1 MKKEQ
6 INGRNGERHQTCL
19 DGRLVTDE
27 GKANILRQQDK
38 SLRDAIRQDEAE
50 LPQMPSDLND
60 RLMLRLEKSIEKE
73 NSSRFSSLSIWRGRG
88 VRLALTAAASV
99 LLLLTLHYYNNRS
112 VELKEMPLAK
122 TQTVATDSSSHI
134 KNEPMPTKV
143 AEVPLV
149 AQAEKPK
156 TTMTIQK
163 TPSKS
168 PQKDRVRKAKVTQPK
183 PTDTTEELV
192 THLENDELH
201 LTAEASPQVTIT
213 RTIHLSPEQV
223 IYIVD
228 ASNQMPAMEML
239 SVNELRMRGQ
249 RLTAEVQQ
257 HLQNPM

>member
-1 MKKEQ
+1 MTNYKDTDLREALHRRYSDTPQLSADFADRLMQRIEEPRPRKQ
-6 INGRNGERHQTCL
+6 GRIKSL
-19 DGRLVTDE
+19 PYWGRLV
-27 GKANILRQQDK
+27 GA
-38 SLRDAIRQDEAE
+38 A
-50 LPQMPSDLND
+50 
-60 RLMLRLEKSIEKE
+60 
-73 NSSRFSSLSIWRGRG
+73 
-88 VRLALTAAASV
+88 AAASV
-99 LLLLTLHYYNNRS
+99 LLLLTLHYYYNDRG
-112 VELKEMPLAK
+112 VELKEMPLAETK
-122 TQTVATDSSSHI
+122 TVAADSSSNI

-143 AEVPLV
+143 VEIPLV
-149 AQAEKPK
+149 AKAEKPK